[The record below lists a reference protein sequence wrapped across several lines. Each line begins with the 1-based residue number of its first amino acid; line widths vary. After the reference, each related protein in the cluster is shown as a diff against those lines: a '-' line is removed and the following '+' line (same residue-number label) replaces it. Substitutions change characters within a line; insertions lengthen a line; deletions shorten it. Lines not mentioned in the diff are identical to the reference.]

1 MYRFFEDRDFQ
12 GNTNLKEETLH
23 HLKNVIRIK
32 DGEVFQ
38 VVFEDGIFSFA
49 YEGEKIK
56 ILEKSRN
63 LMNLRL
69 DSLYFL
75 GF

>member
-1 MYRFFEDRDFQ
+1 MYRFFEDREFQ
-12 GNTNLKEETLH
+12 GNMNLKEETLH

-49 YEGEKIK
+49 YEGEK
-56 ILEKSRN
+56 
-63 LMNLRL
+63 
-69 DSLYFL
+69 
-75 GF
+75 